1 MYRRLFQNRNFTAL
15 WIGQMISFIGD
26 YFNMLAIP
34 IMVNRLTGSAMM
46 VGLSVMASALPA
58 LILGPIAGVFVDRWD
73 RRRVMIFSD
82 VLRALLVLC
91 LLTVRSVEQV
101 WVFYVIGFLISCTSQ
116 FFFPARGAVLPLI
129 VTDPQDWLA
138 ANGLMQIIQTV
149 GLLAGPAMAGF
160 AIGLWGEQVAFIA
173 NSAGYLASAA
183 AVFTMH
189 VPRTTPGT
197 ARGNFAF
204 KDVFQDLREGLVY
217 LFTHRST
224 IGVLVCLTVA
234 MLGVGAIN
242 VIWVP
247 YLQRTFGI
255 GAEGLGIVD
264 AAQGAGMLVGGLL
277 LGIIARRIR
286 KSVLSGAGLLLIGVL
301 FALMGFSPLFF
312 MIIVESFLVGLA
324 LVPVQSAL
332 ATIMQVSVPDLK
344 RGRVGSS
351 MGAIQTSGSLLS
363 MAFASFF
370 GEQIGLN
377 NVYLIIGAF
386 IFLSGILGFWLLQEI
401 PAPSPD
407 MVQPI
412 PDKSR
417 LV

>member
-1 MYRRLFQNRNFTAL
+1 
-15 WIGQMISFIGD
+15 MISFIGD

-46 VGLSVMASALPA
+46 VGLSVMVSAVPA

-73 RRRVMIFSD
+73 RRRVMIVSD

-91 LLTVRSVEQV
+91 LLTVRSADQV
-101 WVFYVIGFLISCTSQ
+101 WVLYVIGFLVSCTSQ

-129 VTDPQDWLA
+129 VTDSEDWLA

-149 GLLAGPAMAGF
+149 GLLLGPAMAGF

-173 NSAGYLASAA
+173 NAIGYLASAI
-183 AVFTMH
+183 AVFTMQ

-197 ARGNFAF
+197 AKGAYVL
-204 KDVFQDLREGLVY
+204 KDVLQDLREGLVY

-224 IGVLVCLTVA
+224 VGVLVCMTVA

-277 LGIIARRIR
+277 LGVIATRIP
-286 KSVLSGAGLLLIGVL
+286 KSVLSGVGLLLIGVL
-301 FALMGFSPLFF
+301 FALMGFSPLFS
-312 MIIVESFLVGLA
+312 MIIVESFVVGLA
-324 LVPVQSAL
+324 IVPVESAL
-332 ATIMQVSVPDLK
+332 ATIMQISVPDLK

-351 MGAIQTSGSLLS
+351 MSAINTFGSLLS

-377 NVYLIIGAF
+377 NVYLVIGAF
-386 IFLSGILGFWLLQEI
+386 IFLSGILGFWLLQET
-401 PAPSPD
+401 PAASPGALQPSPD
-407 MVQPI
+407 
-412 PDKSR
+412 
-417 LV
+417 

>member
-1 MYRRLFQNRNFTAL
+1 
-15 WIGQMISFIGD
+15 MISFTGD
-26 YFNMLAIP
+26 YFNYLAIP

-58 LILGPIAGVFVDRWD
+58 LVLGPIAGVFVDRWD
-73 RRRVMIFSD
+73 RRRVMLLSD

-91 LLTVRSVEQV
+91 LLTVRTADQV
-101 WVFYVIGFLISCTSQ
+101 WIFYVIGFLVSCTSQ

-129 VTDPQDWLA
+129 VTDPDDWLA

-149 GLLAGPAMAGF
+149 GLLLGPALAGF

-183 AVFTMH
+183 AVFIMR

-197 ARGNFAF
+197 ASGEY
-204 KDVFQDLREGLVY
+204 KVWDVVQDLREGLVF

-224 IGVLVCLTVA
+224 IGVLICLTVA
-234 MLGVGAIN
+234 MLGAGAIN

-277 LGIIARRIR
+277 LGFIATRIR
-286 KSVLSGAGLLLIGVL
+286 KSVLSGAGLLLIGL
-301 FALMGFSPLFF
+301 MFGLMGVTPLFS
-312 MIIVESFLVGLA
+312 IIVVESLLVGLA

-370 GEQIGLN
+370 GEQIGLK
-377 NVYLIIGAF
+377 NVYIVIGAF
-386 IFLSGILGFWLLQEI
+386 IFFSGILAFWLLQESPTPE
-401 PAPSPD
+401 PAAL
-407 MVQPI
+407 QPT
-412 PDKSR
+412 
-417 LV
+417 VE

>member
-1 MYRRLFQNRNFTAL
+1 
-15 WIGQMISFIGD
+15 MISFTGD
-26 YFNMLAIP
+26 YFNYLAIP

-58 LILGPIAGVFVDRWD
+58 LVLGPIAGVFVDRWD
-73 RRRVMIFSD
+73 RRRVMLLSD

-91 LLTVRSVEQV
+91 LLTVRTADQV
-101 WVFYVIGFLISCTSQ
+101 WIFYVIGFLVSCTSQ

-129 VTDPQDWLA
+129 VTDPDDWLA
-138 ANGLMQIIQTV
+138 ANGLMQIIQTI
-149 GLLAGPAMAGF
+149 GLLLGPALAGF

-183 AVFTMH
+183 AVFIMR

-197 ARGNFAF
+197 ASGEY
-204 KDVFQDLREGLVY
+204 KVWDVVQDLREGLVF

-224 IGVLVCLTVA
+224 IGVLICLTVA
-234 MLGVGAIN
+234 MLGAGAIN

-277 LGIIARRIR
+277 LGFIATRIR
-286 KSVLSGAGLLLIGVL
+286 KSVLSGAGLLLIGL
-301 FALMGFSPLFF
+301 MFGLMGVTPLFS
-312 MIIVESFLVGLA
+312 IIVVESLLVGLA

-370 GEQIGLN
+370 GEQIGLK
-377 NVYLIIGAF
+377 NVYIVIGAF
-386 IFLSGILGFWLLQEI
+386 IFFSGILAFWLLQESPTPE
-401 PAPSPD
+401 PAAL
-407 MVQPI
+407 QPT
-412 PDKSR
+412 
-417 LV
+417 VE

>member
-1 MYRRLFQNRNFTAL
+1 
-15 WIGQMISFIGD
+15 MISFTGD
-26 YFNMLAIP
+26 YFNYLAIP

-58 LILGPIAGVFVDRWD
+58 LVLGPIAGVFVDRWD
-73 RRRVMIFSD
+73 RRRVMLLSD

-91 LLTVRSVEQV
+91 LLTVRTADQV
-101 WVFYVIGFLISCTSQ
+101 WIFYVIGFLVSCTSQ

-129 VTDPQDWLA
+129 VTDPDDWLA

-149 GLLAGPAMAGF
+149 GLLLGPALAGF

-183 AVFTMH
+183 AVFIMR

-197 ARGNFAF
+197 ASGEY
-204 KDVFQDLREGLVY
+204 KVWDIVQDLREGLVF

-224 IGVLVCLTVA
+224 IGVLICLTVA
-234 MLGVGAIN
+234 MLGAGAIN

-277 LGIIARRIR
+277 LGFIATRIR
-286 KSVLSGAGLLLIGVL
+286 KSVLSGAGLLLIGL
-301 FALMGFSPLFF
+301 MFGLMGVTPLFS
-312 MIIVESFLVGLA
+312 IIVVESLLVGLA

-370 GEQIGLN
+370 GEQIGLK
-377 NVYLIIGAF
+377 NVYIVIGAF
-386 IFLSGILGFWLLQEI
+386 IFFSGILAFWLLQESPTPE
-401 PAPSPD
+401 PAAL
-407 MVQPI
+407 QPT
-412 PDKSR
+412 
-417 LV
+417 VE

>member
-1 MYRRLFQNRNFTAL
+1 
-15 WIGQMISFIGD
+15 MISFIGD
-26 YFNMLAIP
+26 YFNYLAIP
-34 IMVNRLTGSAMM
+34 IMVNQLTGSAMM

-73 RRRVMIFSD
+73 RRRVMILSD

-91 LLTVRSVEQV
+91 LLTVRSVDQV
-101 WVFYVIGFLISCTSQ
+101 WVFYVIGFLVSCTSQ
-116 FFFPARGAVLPLI
+116 FFVPARGAVLPLI
-129 VTDPQDWLA
+129 VTDPEDWLP

-149 GLLAGPAMAGF
+149 GLLLGPAMAGF

-173 NSAGYLASAA
+173 NSVGYLASAA
-183 AVFTMH
+183 AIFIMR

-197 ARGNFAF
+197 ARGEYAV
-204 KDVFQDLREGLVY
+204 KDVMQDLREGLVY
-217 LFTHRST
+217 LFSHRST
-224 IGVLVCLTVA
+224 IGVLICLTVA
-234 MLGVGAIN
+234 MLGAGAIN

-277 LGIIARRIR
+277 LGVIAARIR
-286 KSVLSGAGLLLIGVL
+286 KSILSGAGLLLIGIM
-301 FALMGFSPLFF
+301 FALMGVSPLFS
-312 MIIVESFLVGLA
+312 MIVVESFLVGLA

-370 GEQIGLN
+370 GEQIGLK
-377 NVYLIIGAF
+377 NVYLVIGVF
-386 IFLSGILGFWLLQEI
+386 IFLSGILGFWLLQETPVPK
-401 PAPSPD
+401 PAALQPTPD
-407 MVQPI
+407 
-412 PDKSR
+412 
-417 LV
+417 